1 MFGTKSPDGYV
12 EVLPG
17 IRIKTLNYG
26 AASLMSE
33 FLLDKDAALPE
44 HSHVY
49 EQSGYLVKGKMKIF
63 IEGTPRILLPGD
75 SWNIASNLR
84 HKAEIIEDS
93 VAVEVFTPRRED
105 YMKFV
110 HSGDISE

>member
-1 MFGTKSPDGYV
+1 MFGKSSPNGYS

-17 IRIKTLNYG
+17 IRIKALNYG
-26 AASLMSE
+26 ASSFMTE
-33 FLLDKDAALPE
+33 FLLGKDAALPE
-44 HSHVY
+44 HSHIY
-49 EQSGYLVKGKMKIF
+49 EQVGYLVKGKMKLY
-63 IEGTPRILLPGD
+63 IEGIPRIMLPGD
-75 SWNIASNLR
+75 SWNIAPNLR

>member
-1 MFGTKSPDGYV
+1 MFGKKSPDGYS

-26 AASLMSE
+26 AASLMTE
-33 FLLDKDAALPE
+33 FLLGKDAALPE
-44 HSHVY
+44 HSHVH
-49 EQSGYLVKGKMKIF
+49 EQAGYLVQGKMKLF

-75 SWNIASNLR
+75 SWNIASNLK

-93 VAVEVFTPRRED
+93 VAVEVFTPKRED
-105 YMKFV
+105 YMKYTL
-110 HSGDISE
+110 SSDIIG

>member
-1 MFGTKSPDGYV
+1 MFGKNSPDGYS

-17 IRIKTLNYG
+17 IRIKTLTYG
-26 AASLMSE
+26 AASLMTE
-33 FLLDKDAALPE
+33 FLLGKDVALPE

-49 EQSGYLVKGKMKIF
+49 EQVGYLVKGKMKLY
-63 IEGTPRILLPGD
+63 IEGNPRILLPGD

-110 HSGDISE
+110 HSSDISE